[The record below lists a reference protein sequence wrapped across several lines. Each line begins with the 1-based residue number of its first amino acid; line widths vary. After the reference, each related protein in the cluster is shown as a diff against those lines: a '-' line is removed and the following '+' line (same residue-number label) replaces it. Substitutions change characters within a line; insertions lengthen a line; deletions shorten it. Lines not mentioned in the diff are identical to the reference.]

1 MIDELQKIVLNCLNN
16 QTSENF
22 KQLSGIFNYID
33 KNQKFPYIFYFI
45 NNIEDLS
52 TYSKKIYSCDI
63 SINVYSK
70 NQSSIYIV
78 KMLEEI
84 KNIFVNI
91 NNFNSDKI
99 SIIDILINK
108 SDIILEENNSIWR
121 GEITFKIIFS
131 Y

>member
-63 SINVYSK
+63 SINIYSK

-91 NNFNSDKI
+91 NNFSSDKI
-99 SIIDILINK
+99 SIIDILTNK

-121 GEITFKIIFS
+121 GEITSKIIFS

>member
-63 SINVYSK
+63 SINIYSK

-91 NNFNSDKI
+91 NNFSSDKI

-121 GEITFKIIFS
+121 GEMTSKIIFS

>member
-52 TYSKKIYSCDI
+52 TYSKKIYSCVI
-63 SINVYSK
+63 SINIYSK

-78 KMLEEI
+78 KILEEI

-91 NNFNSDKI
+91 NNFSSDKI
-99 SIIDILINK
+99 SIIDIWINK

-121 GEITFKIIFS
+121 GEITSKIIFS

>member
-70 NQSSIYIV
+70 NQSSIYVV

-84 KNIFVNI
+84 KNIFIDI
-91 NNFNSDKI
+91 NNFSSDKI

-108 SDIILEENNSIWR
+108 SNIILEENNLIWR
-121 GEITFKIIFS
+121 GEITSKIIFS

>member
-16 QTSENF
+16 QTSDNF

-45 NNIEDLS
+45 HNIEDLS

-63 SINVYSK
+63 SINIYSK

-91 NNFNSDKI
+91 NNFSSDKI

-121 GEITFKIIFS
+121 GEITSKIIFS

>member
-16 QTSENF
+16 RTSENF
-22 KQLSGIFNYID
+22 KQLSGISNYIH

-78 KMLEEI
+78 KILEEI

-91 NNFNSDKI
+91 NNFSSDKI

-121 GEITFKIIFS
+121 GEITSKIIFS

>member
-1 MIDELQKIVLNCLNN
+1 MIDELQKIVLNCLDN
-16 QTSENF
+16 QTSDNF

-63 SINVYSK
+63 SINIYSK

-84 KNIFVNI
+84 KNIFINI
-91 NNFNSDKI
+91 NNFSSDKI

>member
-1 MIDELQKIVLNCLNN
+1 MIDELQKIILNCLNN

-63 SINVYSK
+63 SINIYSK

-91 NNFNSDKI
+91 NNFSSDKI

-121 GEITFKIIFS
+121 GEITSKIIFS

>member
-63 SINVYSK
+63 SINIYSK

-91 NNFNSDKI
+91 NNFSSDKI

>member
-1 MIDELQKIVLNCLNN
+1 MIDELQKIVLIFLNN

-22 KQLSGIFNYID
+22 KQLSSIFNYID

-45 NNIEDLS
+45 YNIEDLS

-63 SINVYSK
+63 SINIYSK

-121 GEITFKIIFS
+121 GEITSKIIFS

>member
-16 QTSENF
+16 QNSENF

-78 KMLEEI
+78 KILEEI

-91 NNFNSDKI
+91 NNFSSDKI

-121 GEITFKIIFS
+121 CEITFKIIFS

>member
-63 SINVYSK
+63 SINIYSK

-84 KNIFVNI
+84 KNVFVNV
-91 NNFNSDKI
+91 NNFSSNKI
-99 SIIDILINK
+99 SIIDILVNK

-121 GEITFKIIFS
+121 GEMTFKIIFS

>member
-63 SINVYSK
+63 SINIYSK

-91 NNFNSDKI
+91 NNFSSDKI

-121 GEITFKIIFS
+121 GEITSKIIFS

>member
-16 QTSENF
+16 QNSENF

-63 SINVYSK
+63 SINIYSK

-91 NNFNSDKI
+91 NNFSSDKI

-121 GEITFKIIFS
+121 SEITFKIIFS

>member
-63 SINVYSK
+63 SINIYSK

-78 KMLEEI
+78 KILEEI

-91 NNFNSDKI
+91 NNFSSDKI

>member
-22 KQLSGIFNYID
+22 KQLNGIFNYID

-63 SINVYSK
+63 SINIYSK

-91 NNFNSDKI
+91 NNFSSDKI

-108 SDIILEENNSIWR
+108 SYIILEENNSIWR
-121 GEITFKIIFS
+121 GEITSKIIFS

>member
-84 KNIFVNI
+84 KNIFINI
-91 NNFNSDKI
+91 NNFSSDKI

>member
-63 SINVYSK
+63 LINVYSK

-84 KNIFVNI
+84 KNIFINI
-91 NNFNSDKI
+91 NNFSSDKI

-121 GEITFKIIFS
+121 GEITSKIIFS

>member
-1 MIDELQKIVLNCLNN
+1 MIDELQKIVLNCLDN
-16 QTSENF
+16 QTSDNF

-84 KNIFVNI
+84 KNIFINI
-91 NNFNSDKI
+91 NNFSSDKI

-121 GEITFKIIFS
+121 GEITSKIIFS

>member
-16 QTSENF
+16 LTSENF

-63 SINVYSK
+63 SINIYSK

-91 NNFNSDKI
+91 NNFSSDKI

-121 GEITFKIIFS
+121 GEITSKIIFS

>member
-1 MIDELQKIVLNCLNN
+1 MIDELQKIVLNCLDN
-16 QTSENF
+16 QTSDNF

-84 KNIFVNI
+84 KNIFINI
-91 NNFNSDKI
+91 NNFSSDKI

>member
-63 SINVYSK
+63 SINIYST

-91 NNFNSDKI
+91 NNFSSDKI

>member
-63 SINVYSK
+63 SINIYSK

-84 KNIFVNI
+84 KNIFANI

>member
-63 SINVYSK
+63 SINIYSK

-91 NNFNSDKI
+91 NNFISDKI

-108 SDIILEENNSIWR
+108 SDIILEENNLIWR
-121 GEITFKIIFS
+121 GEITSKIIFS

>member
-91 NNFNSDKI
+91 NNFSSDKI

-108 SDIILEENNSIWR
+108 SDIILEENNSIWG

>member
-63 SINVYSK
+63 LINVYSK

-91 NNFNSDKI
+91 NNFSSDKI

-121 GEITFKIIFS
+121 GEITSKIIFS

>member
-78 KMLEEI
+78 KILEEI

-91 NNFNSDKI
+91 NNFSSDKI

>member
-91 NNFNSDKI
+91 NNFSSDKI

-121 GEITFKIIFS
+121 GEITSKIIFS

>member
-52 TYSKKIYSCDI
+52 AYSKKIYSCDI

-70 NQSSIYIV
+70 NQSSIYVV

-84 KNIFVNI
+84 KNIFIDI
-91 NNFNSDKI
+91 NNFSSDRI

-108 SDIILEENNSIWR
+108 SNIILEENNSIWR
-121 GEITFKIIFS
+121 GEINSKIIFS

>member
-16 QTSENF
+16 QTSDNF

-63 SINVYSK
+63 SINIYSK

-91 NNFNSDKI
+91 NNFSSDKI

-121 GEITFKIIFS
+121 GEITSKIIFS